1 MKKTIQIID
10 AVKQFGEFLRT
21 INVSNDGTRWDPNA
35 PEYFFMRGDLTVL
48 LTGTD
53 ALTYRRCLQDLYDS
67 VEEKKILSRSE
78 VQSLANTTCA
88 HIFRKGMELSKDDAE
103 FQSFCDSEI
112 KELRKALEQKP
123 VSWEIISRAC
133 GIDHAALPM
142 KVGKMTFVS
151 ATDDELKSIPDDS
164 INKPITKEC
173 FSGNVLGRVHVQAVD
188 VDAARMNATKV
199 HQQTIDCLNFFA
211 SVAGVLGQA
220 YLLGEKEKGHGL
232 RVSLGPND
240 YTSHQSFLYGPLQ
253 LVPLN
258 RMTEQPGF
266 ERISKMLESDS
277 PSQLED
283 RILRSIQ
290 WTGRA
295 LVDPRREESFL
306 LMAIA
311 LENLLLAKQGNE
323 NITYKVAMR
332 CAHLIGKTDLEARRR
347 LVSDIKD
354 LYSRRSTIV
363 HSGRVEV
370 SDAEIGSLRHYLSAA
385 LFTVLN
391 TEPFC
396 SMKEESELEAWFEDR
411 LLEVQVSGQ

>member
-1 MKKTIQIID
+1 
-10 AVKQFGEFLRT
+10 
-21 INVSNDGTRWDPNA
+21 
-35 PEYFFMRGDLTVL
+35 MRGDLTVL

-67 VEEKKILSRSE
+67 VEEKQILSRGE

-88 HIFRKGMELSKDDAE
+88 HIFRKGMELSKDDPE

-123 VSWEIISRAC
+123 VCWEIISRAC

-188 VDAARMNATKV
+188 VDAARMNATRV

-290 WTGRA
+290 WAGRA

-306 LMAIA
+306 LMAIG

-391 TEPFC
+391 TEPFS
-396 SMKEESELEAWFEDR
+396 SMKEEKELETWFEDR
-411 LLEVQVSGQ
+411 LLEVQVSDQ